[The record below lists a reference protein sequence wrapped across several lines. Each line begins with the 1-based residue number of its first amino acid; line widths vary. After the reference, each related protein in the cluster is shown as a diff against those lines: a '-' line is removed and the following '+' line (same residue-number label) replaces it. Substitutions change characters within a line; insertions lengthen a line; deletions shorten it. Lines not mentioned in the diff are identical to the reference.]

1 MGRDQ
6 IGHYQFHIES
16 CRSKPALQSR
26 SSVQHS
32 LAPTKSS
39 SPQRITR
46 RRSKGSGG
54 EVREFLRGRPGG
66 DADPQLER
74 SRWPTEGCWGNL
86 LNRTVVE
93 DDASISL
100 RRCLAGA
107 LQKRACRCWH
117 GGVAPPASKWL
128 AVTPPAVSGG
138 RLSMHNSQVAASS
151 AGYAAI
157 STFARGGSRHNERAG
172 SSLRLESRAFR
183 STLAC
188 LLLCHTSRMQFSWSM
203 AELLCSS

>member
-32 LAPTKSS
+32 LAPTKSN

-54 EVREFLRGRPGG
+54 EVREVIRGRPGG
-66 DADPQLER
+66 DADPQLKER

-86 LNRTVVE
+86 LNPTVVE

-128 AVTPPAVSGG
+128 AVTPPAVGVDC
-138 RLSMHNSQVAASS
+138 RCTTRKSQPV
-151 AGYAAI
+151 
-157 STFARGGSRHNERAG
+157 
-172 SSLRLESRAFR
+172 RLETQPSQ
-183 STLAC
+183 
-188 LLLCHTSRMQFSWSM
+188 LLLAGAAVTMSVRAAVCD
-203 AELLCSS
+203 